1 MVPQGC
7 PSRPVPRRS
16 HSCSCLPAWSP
27 WEISPPSHFP
37 QPTCPYP
44 SNKNCNHPQCCTFPM
59 GWFLGK
65 SLNKLQG
72 GPLIDGETAAQK
84 GAVLAWGNPWWEV
97 AAQTPQLTYLATG
110 TLLPSFPA
118 CQWQPLP
125 CKREPEQPL
134 GASAATGSVE
144 SGLTA
149 SIWFSFP
156 CSSQLSLLFFSFSL
170 YIFSSPFLLSSSS
183 SKYKSNTCFLKKA
196 RNSEMQECACDR
208 SSQLDRDT
216 YSVSLPDKENPS
228 AHHRELKKRGQ

>member
-1 MVPQGC
+1 MGKLQLRRVQSLPGGIRGGRWQRRPHSSHTWPRG
-7 PSRPVPRRS
+7 PS
-16 HSCSCLPAWSP
+16 C
-27 WEISPPSHFP
+27 PPSP
-37 QPTCPYP
+37 LA
-44 SNKNCNHPQCCTFPM
+44 S
-59 GWFLGK
+59 GSLFLASG
-65 SLNKLQG
+65 
-72 GPLIDGETAAQK
+72 
-84 GAVLAWGNPWWEV
+84 
-97 AAQTPQLTYLATG
+97 
-110 TLLPSFPA
+110 
-118 CQWQPLP
+118 
-125 CKREPEQPL
+125 EPEQPL

>member
-125 CKREPEQPL
+125 CKRGAGATSWGLCSHRFCGIWPHRLHLVFFPL
-134 GASAATGSVE
+134 LIPAVT
-144 SGLTA
+144 
-149 SIWFSFP
+149 SI
-156 CSSQLSLLFFSFSL
+156 LLFFSLYLFVSL
-170 YIFSSPFLLSSSS
+170 SPFFLL
-183 SKYKSNTCFLKKA
+183 LK
-196 RNSEMQECACDR
+196 
-208 SSQLDRDT
+208 
-216 YSVSLPDKENPS
+216 V
-228 AHHRELKKRGQ
+228 